1 MAAGEF
7 DGVKAAEAPADEGDG
22 FTRLAGEAEETGFQF
37 LEPAGPQEGKSYGM
51 PALKVA
57 GKPLISVIATKT
69 HLSLFPFSGEIVERV
84 ADRLPGFSLSKGTI
98 RFQVDQPLPD
108 DVIRDIV
115 RARLAQIG
123 A

>member
-1 MAAGEF
+1 MGEVTAYLDGLDADRAAALRRVLAIVAE
-7 DGVKAAEAPADEGDG
+7 EAP
-22 FTRLAGEAEETGFQF
+22 ET
-37 LEPAGPQEGKSYGM
+37 QEGKSYGM

-115 RARLAQIG
+115 RVRLAQIG

>member
-1 MAAGEF
+1 MGEVTAYLEEL
-7 DGVKAAEAPADEGDG
+7 DAERATALRRVLDIVAQEAPDA
-22 FTRLAGEAEETGFQF
+22 
-37 LEPAGPQEGKSYGM
+37 QEGKSYGM

-69 HLSLFPFSGEIVERV
+69 HLSLFPFSGEIVESV
-84 ADRLPGFSLSKGTI
+84 ADRLAGFSLSKGTI
-98 RFQVDQPLPD
+98 RFQVDQPLPE
-108 DVIRDIV
+108 DVILDIV